1 MKKRIRLK
9 YSNKIKLKD
18 KVVIISML
26 VFFNSIFLLIIF
38 NKNTKPILLD
48 YAKNKIELET
58 KSLIVKTVNNEFNEN
73 KLKYEDFFNTIS
85 NKKEE
90 IISIDYNT
98 IKIEKLLNN
107 ITLNLI
113 NSLKEVEDSTFSNNN
128 TVYYIPFGAIT
139 NLSSS
144 NWIGPKIPI
153 KVMTSGNIETRFE
166 TDIREYG
173 INNLVLET
181 YIIINVNTN
190 ILLPYTSSN
199 VVVNHKI
206 PIVKK
211 IIEGKI
217 PPVYGGI
224 YSSSS
229 NIIDKSIE

>member
-1 MKKRIRLK
+1 MKKRIKLK
-9 YSNKIKLKD
+9 YSNNIKLKN

-58 KSLIVKTVNNEFNEN
+58 KSLIVNTVNEEFND
-73 KLKYEDFFNTIS
+73 KKFKYEDFFDTVN
-85 NKKEE
+85 NKKDE
-90 IISIDYNT
+90 IVSIDYNT
-98 IKIEKLLNN
+98 LKIENLLNN

-113 NSLKEVEDSTFSNNN
+113 NNLKEVEDSTFSNNN
-128 TVYYIPFGAIT
+128 TIYYIPFGAIT

-144 NWIGPKIPI
+144 SWIGPQIPI
-153 KVMTSGNIETRFE
+153 KVMTSGNVETKFE
-166 TDIREYG
+166 TDIKEYG

-181 YIIINVNTN
+181 YVDINVNTN
-190 ILLPYTSSN
+190 ILLPYTSDN
-199 VVVNHKI
+199 VIVNYKV

-217 PPVYGGI
+217 PSVYGGM
-224 YSSSS
+224 YSTSS
-229 NIIDKSIE
+229 NIISEAIE